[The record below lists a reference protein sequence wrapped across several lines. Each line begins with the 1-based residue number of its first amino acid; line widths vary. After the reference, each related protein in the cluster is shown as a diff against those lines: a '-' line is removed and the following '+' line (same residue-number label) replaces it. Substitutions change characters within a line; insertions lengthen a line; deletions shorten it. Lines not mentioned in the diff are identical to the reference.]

1 MRIQADQTKCI
12 GAGQCVMTAP
22 DVFDQR
28 EDDGVVQTLNAQPP
42 AEHQAAAREAAALCP
57 AAVITVTE
65 Q

>member
-28 EDDGVVQTLNAQPP
+28 EDDGVVQILNTQPP
-42 AEHQAAAREAAALCP
+42 AEHQTAAREAAALCP